1 MTRKIY
7 IGLLFIIGMSAC
19 STVQLPPVDDAYH
32 WPDKAPQIVSVTP
45 NTSKYSE
52 SSESSESSKPSES
65 SEIPV
70 SPRMEYVNVQDTTIT
85 VRIRK

>member
-45 NTSKYSE
+45 TIPNT
-52 SSESSESSKPSES
+52 SESSKPSES
-65 SEIPV
+65 SKSSEVPV